1 MNNDQQLIDTLNA
14 KRAMLGEY
22 VIRMD
27 LFLGDDDPVNA
38 YLNAQFEQ
46 CEAEIERLERT
57 LAVREEARQM
67 RVA

>member
-1 MNNDQQLIDTLNA
+1 MNNNQQLIDTLNA

-22 VIRMD
+22 ACRMNPI
-27 LFLGDDDPVNA
+27 LGDTDPVNA

-46 CEAEIERLERT
+46 CEAEIECLERT